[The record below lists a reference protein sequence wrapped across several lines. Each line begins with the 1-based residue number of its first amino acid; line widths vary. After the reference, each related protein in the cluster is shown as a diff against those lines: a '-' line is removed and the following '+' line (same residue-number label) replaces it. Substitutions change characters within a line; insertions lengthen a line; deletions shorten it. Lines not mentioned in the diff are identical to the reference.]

1 MNIIMWVVSIN
12 QLNRVMPVP
21 TLAAFPSSQPFPPLF
36 PVYCT
41 CPMISSASQQHLAG
55 VHGEKEGGAG
65 QFPKL
70 VIQAL
75 SAALRGSH
83 RVDAC
88 AKLAERLDPVSHRP
102 RASRSRIWRWD
113 QPINGPSLSVGCFE
127 PRSTCGIPP
136 LRRKDPFTHGARAPR
151 HWADPRH
158 PRAKVRAQVQMLS
171 DHIVGPETIPG
182 HS

>member
-1 MNIIMWVVSIN
+1 MS
-12 QLNRVMPVP
+12 VP

-41 CPMISSASQQHLAG
+41 CPMISSASQQQLAG

-136 LRRKDPFTHGARAPR
+136 LGRKDPFTHRARGSETLGRSKTSQGEGSRSSTDAFGPHR
-151 HWADPRH
+151 
-158 PRAKVRAQVQMLS
+158 RARDHSRA
-171 DHIVGPETIPG
+171 
-182 HS
+182 